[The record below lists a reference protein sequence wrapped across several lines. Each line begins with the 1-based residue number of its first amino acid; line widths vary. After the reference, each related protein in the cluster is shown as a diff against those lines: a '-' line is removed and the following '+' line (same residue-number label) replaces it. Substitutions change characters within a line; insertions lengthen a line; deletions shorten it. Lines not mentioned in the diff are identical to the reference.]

1 MAHSID
7 KQEFGI
13 RIYRGSERVGEIG
26 FEIGIRDLEGEVSF
40 STEDLELRKALK
52 KALGKQRLWLWKDM
66 TRRLI
71 DHLSLTTG
79 GRFVLRFGTTPSE
92 EGRGSSEHG
101 LRRAIDR
108 AVNE

>member
-1 MAHSID
+1 M
-7 KQEFGI
+7 
-13 RIYRGSERVGEIG
+13 
-26 FEIGIRDLEGEVSF
+26 EGLVSF
-40 STEDLELRKALK
+40 STEDPELRKALRR
-52 KALGKQRLWLWKDM
+52 ALGKNKLWQWKQL
-66 TRRLI
+66 TRKLI
-71 DHLSLTTG
+71 DYLSLSTG

>member
-1 MAHSID
+1 MANSID
-7 KQEFGI
+7 RQEFGI
-13 RIYRGSERVGEIG
+13 RVYRGSERVGEICY
-26 FEIGIRDLEGEVSF
+26 EIGIRDMEGEVSF
-40 STEDLELRKALK
+40 TTEDLELRKALK
-52 KALGKQRLWLWKDM
+52 KALGKQRRWLWKDM

-79 GRFVLRFGTTPSE
+79 GRFVLRFGTTPSD

>member
-1 MAHSID
+1 MSNSID
-7 KQEFGI
+7 RQEFGI
-13 RIYRGSERVGEIG
+13 RIYRGSERVGEIRY
-26 FEIGIRDLEGEVSF
+26 EIGIRDMEGQVSF
-40 STEDLELRKALK
+40 CTEDLELRKALK
-52 KALGKQRLWLWKDM
+52 KALGKQRLWFWKDM

-92 EGRGSSEHG
+92 EGRGIAEHG
-101 LRRAIDR
+101 LRRSIDR

>member
-1 MAHSID
+1 MTYSIER
-7 KQEFGI
+7 QEFGI
-13 RIYRGSERVGEIG
+13 GIYRGSERVGKISYQ
-26 FEIGIRDLEGEVSF
+26 IGIRAMEGQVSYA
-40 STEDLELRKALK
+40 TLDPELRKALRR
-52 KALGKQRLWLWKDM
+52 ALGKQRRWRWRDL
-66 TRRLI
+66 TRKLI

-92 EGRGSSEHG
+92 EGRGSSEQG

>member
-1 MAHSID
+1 MTYSID
-7 KQEFGI
+7 RQEFGI
-13 RIYRGSERVGEIG
+13 GIYRGSERVGKICY
-26 FEIGIRDLEGEVSF
+26 EIGIRAMEGQVSYA
-40 STEDLELRKALK
+40 TLDPELRKALRR
-52 KALGKQRLWLWKDM
+52 ALGKQRRWRWRDL
-66 TRRLI
+66 TRKLI

-92 EGRGSSEHG
+92 EGRGSSEQG

>member
-1 MAHSID
+1 MANSID
-7 KQEFGI
+7 RQEFGI
-13 RIYRGSERVGEIG
+13 GVYRGSERVGKICY
-26 FEIGIRDLEGEVSF
+26 EIGIRAMEGQVTY
-40 STEDLELRKALK
+40 STEDPELRKALRR
-52 KALGKQRLWLWKDM
+52 ALGKQRRWRWRDL
-66 TRRLI
+66 TRKLI

-92 EGRGSSEHG
+92 EGRGSAEHG

>member
-1 MAHSID
+1 MADSID
-7 KQEFGI
+7 RQEFGI
-13 RIYRGSERVGEIG
+13 RIYRGSERVGRIC
-26 FEIGIRDLEGEVSF
+26 FEIGIRAMEGEATF
-40 STEDLELRKALK
+40 MTEDPELRNALRR
-52 KALGKQRLWLWKDM
+52 ALGKQRRWRWREL